1 MPIPPFSAR
10 NRGPHTQVAV
20 EFPSTARIG
29 LLHLLTQLVE
39 LEYVGGWIP
48 VARELER
55 IARVSPADYQRNNV
69 SDMKEARANVENILS
84 ELAWDKVFDFCER
97 LYSHLACAAGRF
109 WNEDFEELVSRKDVQ
124 SHISDEIQRLF
135 LEEALAYEFSNG
147 IVRRRGR
154 QHTIDV
160 TTRAQ
165 VVLGDPKLA
174 NARRHFTKAISFFQ
188 EPIDPDF
195 ENVVKEAVCAAE
207 SAGKA
212 LFPEAK
218 SRTLDDLAR
227 WFTDKKK
234 GVIPPALVKV
244 ITAIYAFR
252 NGGEGV
258 SHGHTSGGIVTAE
271 IAEFVLA
278 VCASQIIYFVDIQR
292 DVETKLPF

>member
-1 MPIPPFSAR
+1 MSIPPFSAR
-10 NRGPHTQVAV
+10 NRGPHMQVVV

-29 LLHLLTQLVE
+29 LLHLLADLVE
-39 LEYVGGWIP
+39 LGYVGGWIP

-55 IARVSPADYQRNNV
+55 IERVSPSEYQSSNV
-69 SDMKEARANVENILS
+69 SDVKEARANVESILS
-84 ELAWDKVFDFCER
+84 KMAWDKVFDFCER
-97 LYSHLACAAGRF
+97 LYSHLACATGRY
-109 WNEDFEELVSRKDVQ
+109 WNQDFEELVSRRDVQ
-124 SHISDEIQRLF
+124 SHISDEMQRLF
-135 LEEALAYEFSNG
+135 LEEALAYEFSDG
-147 IVRRRGR
+147 TVRRRGR

-165 VVLGDPKLA
+165 VVLGDPKLT
-174 NARRHFTKAISFFQ
+174 NARRHFTKAMSFFQ
-188 EPIDPDF
+188 EPTNPDF
-195 ENVVKEAVCAAE
+195 ENVIKEAVCAAE

-227 WFTDKKK
+227 WFMDKRK

-258 SHGHTSGGIVTAE
+258 SHGHTNGGIVTAE

>member
-1 MPIPPFSAR
+1 M
-10 NRGPHTQVAV
+10 QVVV

-29 LLHLLTQLVE
+29 LLHLLADLVE
-39 LEYVGGWIP
+39 LGYVGGWIP

-55 IARVSPADYQRNNV
+55 IERVSPSEYQSSNV
-69 SDMKEARANVENILS
+69 SDVKEARANVESILS
-84 ELAWDKVFDFCER
+84 KMAWDKVFDFCER
-97 LYSHLACAAGRF
+97 LYSHLACATGRY
-109 WNEDFEELVSRKDVQ
+109 WNQDFEELVSRRDVQ
-124 SHISDEIQRLF
+124 SHISDEMQRLF
-135 LEEALAYEFSNG
+135 LEEALAYEFSDG
-147 IVRRRGR
+147 TVRRRGR

-165 VVLGDPKLA
+165 VVLGDPKLT
-174 NARRHFTKAISFFQ
+174 NARRHFTKAMSFFQ
-188 EPIDPDF
+188 EPTDPDF
-195 ENVVKEAVCAAE
+195 ENVIKEAVCAAE

-227 WFTDKKK
+227 WFMDKRK

-258 SHGHTSGGIVTAE
+258 SHGHTNGGIVTAE

-278 VCASQIIYFVDIQR
+278 VCASQIIYFVDIHR

>member
-1 MPIPPFSAR
+1 M
-10 NRGPHTQVAV
+10 QVVV

-29 LLHLLTQLVE
+29 LLHLLADLVE
-39 LEYVGGWIP
+39 LGYVGGWIP

-55 IARVSPADYQRNNV
+55 IERVSPSEYQSSNV
-69 SDMKEARANVENILS
+69 SDVKEARANVESILS
-84 ELAWDKVFDFCER
+84 KMAWDKVFDFCER
-97 LYSHLACAAGRF
+97 LYSHLACATGRY
-109 WNEDFEELVSRKDVQ
+109 WNQDFEELVSRRDVQ
-124 SHISDEIQRLF
+124 SHISDEMQRLF
-135 LEEALAYEFSNG
+135 LEEALAYEFSDGN
-147 IVRRRGR
+147 VRRRGR

-165 VVLGDPKLA
+165 VVLGDPKLT
-174 NARRHFTKAISFFQ
+174 NARRHFTKAMSFFQ
-188 EPIDPDF
+188 EPTDPDF
-195 ENVVKEAVCAAE
+195 ENVIKEAVCAAE

-227 WFTDKKK
+227 WFMDKRK

-258 SHGHTSGGIVTAE
+258 SHGHTNGGIVTAE

-278 VCASQIIYFVDIQR
+278 VCASQIIYFVDIHR